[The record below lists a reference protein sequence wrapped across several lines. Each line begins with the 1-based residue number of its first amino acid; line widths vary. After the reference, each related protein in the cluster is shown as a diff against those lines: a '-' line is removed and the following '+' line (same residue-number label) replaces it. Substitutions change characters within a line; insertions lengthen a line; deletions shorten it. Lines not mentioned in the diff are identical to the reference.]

1 MSASIHVQVLATN
14 HSHCRDGEQYV
25 NGTYIDDIFKTPP
38 IIHIVEMMN
47 ISLGATRM

>member
-1 MSASIHVQVLATN
+1 MYRYLPPIIHIVEMVNSMLMVL
-14 HSHCRDGEQYV
+14 
-25 NGTYIDDIFKTPP
+25 IFLDDVFKTPP